1 MGKEKKSV
9 NNNFDD
15 NRVIADMNIDG
26 MPSSMFRRKTFNES
40 DIKKEKKEAV
50 EIEISKDERRAIV
63 RGIATSYIL
72 FGVIFFGLL
81 ALFLLFYTKVWLK

>member
-1 MGKEKKSV
+1 MGKEKKSK

-26 MPSSMFRRKTFNES
+26 MPGSMFRRKTFNES
-40 DIKKEKKEAV
+40 EIKKDKKEAV
-50 EIEISKDERRAIV
+50 EISKDERRAIV
-63 RGIATSYIL
+63 RDIATSYIL